1 MSRTQDPDLTYWRDK
16 VERLA
21 ALCSRLQRPRQS
33 TSETEIIDILDGLAV
48 ALRDESLRTP
58 IGSLGLPDTLTE
70 LLEQAITVDWEEVV
84 KQVGRVAANLA
95 VENDFNRELLAES
108 GFIDLVLSPS
118 LLDRNSSHPSDHAL
132 VASLYNLVVQGN
144 SLCVSSFQQENNL
157 RCLCRLAVNHL
168 QQVHESKAVCSMD
181 LTITQWLWSIL
192 NAIINNSDN
201 NEGKILNQLPLLDLF
216 NHFRYWI
223 PPEPLSDFVVDSG
236 PESPLNILFSSC
248 QVIGHIFSEHSDIL
262 KQLME
267 DDATLPK
274 AAKHALELI
283 LDFVELADLPLSWTS
298 ASTDQRDNGEDTSE
312 EEDFDAKKV
321 LGEAKACL
329 INGVVAFSSGLTLG
343 TLPLGFWTRMRSWLD
358 NDVSDRR
365 DLMECALLVYGN
377 SITGDTVAIE
387 YLVGETT
394 LLPRIKYLLKPDVA
408 ATTQHAVVGLLRN
421 LSIPDQNKSVLYEG
435 GVVDDL
441 MQMGVWSENR
451 DMLGSVQGGV
461 VGIFKNLC
469 RNQPDIASSLM
480 TSYKE
485 DLISLCERT
494 NDQAIKFEGTRV
506 FVNAAR
512 NLPKGMNSQGV
523 NALCDERIV
532 KLLVDMLSNA
542 SQYPVLEDEAVLGL
556 AFLSIFSPA
565 KALVIKEL
573 TAEREGGTG
582 KTRLEQMVA
591 NNDLLKEG
599 RENAEALL
607 SLMRDRL

>member
-1 MSRTQDPDLTYWRDK
+1 MSRTQDPDLTYWRGK

-58 IGSLGLPDTLTE
+58 IGSLGLPDTLTK
-70 LLEQAITVDWEEVV
+70 LLEQAITVDREEVV

-144 SLCVSSFQQENNL
+144 SKRPVT
-157 RCLCRLAVNHL
+157 LAVEL
-168 QQVHESKAVCSMD
+168 KQVHESKAVCSMD

-201 NEGKILNQLPLLDLF
+201 NEGKILNQLPLLDLS

-223 PPEPLSDFVVDSG
+223 PPEPLSDSVVDSG

-274 AAKHALELI
+274 AAKHPFELV

-298 ASTDQRDNGEDTSE
+298 ASTDQRDNGEDTFE

-365 DLMECALLVYGN
+365 DLVECALLVYGN
-377 SITGDTVAIE
+377 NITGDTVAIE

-394 LLPRIKYLLKPDVA
+394 LLPRIKYLLKPDVP

-480 TSYKE
+480 TSYKD

-506 FVNAAR
+506 FVNVAR

-532 KLLVDMLSNA
+532 KLLVEMLSNA
-542 SQYPVLEDEAVLGL
+542 SQYPVLENEAVLGL

-565 KALVIKEL
+565 NALVIKEL

-582 KTRLEQMVA
+582 KIRLEQMVA

-607 SLMRDRL
+607 SLMRDKL

>member
-1 MSRTQDPDLTYWRDK
+1 MSRTQNPDLTYWRDK

-48 ALRDESLRTP
+48 ALRDESLRAP

-144 SLCVSSFQQENNL
+144 SKRPVT
-157 RCLCRLAVNHL
+157 LAVEL
-168 QQVHESKAVCSMD
+168 KQVHESKAVCSMD
-181 LTITQWLWSIL
+181 LTITQWFWSIL

-201 NEGKILNQLPLLDLF
+201 NDGKILNQLPLLDLF

-274 AAKHALELI
+274 AAKHPLELI

-329 INGVVAFSSGLTLG
+329 INGVVAFSSRLTLG

-365 DLMECALLVYGN
+365 DLVECALLVYGN

-394 LLPRIKYLLKPDVA
+394 LLPRIKYLLKPDVP

-421 LSIPDQNKSVLYEG
+421 LSIPDQNKSVLYER

-441 MQMGVWSENR
+441 MQIGVWSENR

-461 VGIFKNLC
+461 IGIFKNLC

-542 SQYPVLEDEAVLGL
+542 SQYPVLENEAVLGL

-565 KALVIKEL
+565 NALVIKEL